1 MASQL
6 AMTGLRQHA
15 RDAKH
20 DRPFFA
26 LNLIWRHFLEVDNR
40 AGQAAKM
47 DGYRCPSRL
56 VGCDDAGLMS
66 ALPGVRSPCVYT
78 LEVEFG
84 TDELFESRFFRP
96 PKGGVCVT
104 QKITELQYMRHT
116 PHAKQPSWRR
126 HVPPTTACS
135 KGGDHSVCATT
146 ATIPTS
152 LAACFPATPISGGS
166 SCSLRTKLPPFFV
179 VRKGSGWTIWLMLI
193 SNRVVSYCVVA
204 RAHHMPGS
212 LPPTSAQMICCDSK

>member
-116 PHAKQPSWRR
+116 PHAKQPSWRTSHYCMLQR
-126 HVPPTTACS
+126 RRPQR
-135 KGGDHSVCATT
+135 VCHYCHYTHLT
-146 ATIPTS
+146 RC
-152 LAACFPATPISGGS
+152 L
-166 SCSLRTKLPPFFV
+166 LPCYAN
-179 VRKGSGWTIWLMLI
+179 IWRQQL
-193 SNRVVSYCVVA
+193 
-204 RAHHMPGS
+204 
-212 LPPTSAQMICCDSK
+212 